1 MQKTNQVDELIEE
14 LGWYKYAL
22 VDNKEFEIIK
32 VQALILESISEM
44 IKRYTDHIEEFNFDT
59 DSNFIKDMNKTGTL
73 IEEKKEV
80 ELMAYI

>member
-59 DSNFIKDMNKTGTL
+59 DSNFIKDMNKTGIL
-73 IEEKKEV
+73 IEEKKEL